1 MEYASEMNGM
11 EIAIIGMA
19 VRFPQSRTLHEFWHN
34 IVQGKEC
41 VTFFSEEEL
50 LAEGVEQSTLDN
62 PAYVRAKPYIEGIC
76 DFDAAFFGYS
86 HKEAQTLD
94 PKSRVLH
101 EVAYHALEDA
111 GYAQRTSDLITGVFV
126 GASEDVDWLR
136 RSLSQIGGDA
146 LNRFESGIYGHKDL
160 LAHLIAYSLNLN
172 GPVYS
177 LYTSCSTSLSA
188 THIACRSL
196 LFGEC
201 DLALA
206 GGITIDL
213 PQKSGYFCQQ
223 GMIHSTDGHCRPFDS
238 QASGTLFGDGA
249 GVVVLRRLEDALAAG
264 DRIYA
269 VIRGSAVNN
278 DGKQKIG
285 FVAPGHEGQKAVI
298 CAACHLAEVS
308 PESIGYVETH
318 GTGTRIGDPIEFA
331 ALTEAFDTSHR
342 QYCALGAVK
351 ANIGHTH
358 AAAGVAGL
366 IKTALVLHH
375 RTIPPL
381 ANYQMPN
388 SKLDLAH
395 SPFYIP
401 IQPQEWPA
409 SRMPPRAGVS
419 SFGIGG
425 TNVHMILEGLNP
437 AVRDDHDQVRAPV
450 FIPLSAPSFEQLDEL
465 TQQLTPLLATLDAST
480 LAYTQQV
487 ARPVFDCRRVI
498 QVENDGTQAMLAS
511 LDNLMPD
518 APWGLHCPDLRTTN
532 DCTYAQWLAHS
543 AHYQR
548 EATALTALLDGMNIP
563 PAYCHAET
571 WAAQANS
578 SLLIRGCQTIAALKT
593 WTNLL
598 PTLTLLSG
606 AGTGLLP
613 AAAASGMI
621 ATQDVLHLLWEMEQ
635 KALHLWLPER
645 HEPIPGYVLAWQGNP
660 ITDAQRNDRGFW
672 SEALLADTRELGEGV
687 HSINWVRLPPEIR
700 EDVDVLRYVAQ
711 LWCAGINVDWAV
723 WYGTPLPQ
731 RGSASA
737 YPFAHNHYPLPGRV
751 MGSVETQPEAG
762 PETHHPYQARP
773 VLSVP
778 FVAAHSRGMQYI
790 TGLMELLLEI
800 SPVGVDDDFF
810 ELGGHS
816 LLVTQLT
823 SRLERDFNVHIDL
836 LTLMENPN
844 PRNIYAHIAAQLGGE
859 DNLEIACQ

>member
-278 DGKQKIG
+278 DGKQK
-285 FVAPGHEGQKAVI
+285 
-298 CAACHLAEVS
+298 S
-308 PESIGYVETH
+308 
-318 GTGTRIGDPIEFA
+318 
-331 ALTEAFDTSHR
+331 
-342 QYCALGAVK
+342 
-351 ANIGHTH
+351 
-358 AAAGVAGL
+358 
-366 IKTALVLHH
+366 VL
-375 RTIPPL
+375 
-381 ANYQMPN
+381 
-388 SKLDLAH
+388 S
-395 SPFYIP
+395 
-401 IQPQEWPA
+401 
-409 SRMPPRAGVS
+409 
-419 SFGIGG
+419 
-425 TNVHMILEGLNP
+425 
-437 AVRDDHDQVRAPV
+437 
-450 FIPLSAPSFEQLDEL
+450 
-465 TQQLTPLLATLDAST
+465 
-480 LAYTQQV
+480 
-487 ARPVFDCRRVI
+487 RPVMRDRRRSFV
-498 QVENDGTQAMLAS
+498 
-511 LDNLMPD
+511 
-518 APWGLHCPDLRTTN
+518 
-532 DCTYAQWLAHS
+532 
-543 AHYQR
+543 
-548 EATALTALLDGMNIP
+548 
-563 PAYCHAET
+563 
-571 WAAQANS
+571 
-578 SLLIRGCQTIAALKT
+578 
-593 WTNLL
+593 
-598 PTLTLLSG
+598 
-606 AGTGLLP
+606 
-613 AAAASGMI
+613 
-621 ATQDVLHLLWEMEQ
+621 
-635 KALHLWLPER
+635 
-645 HEPIPGYVLAWQGNP
+645 
-660 ITDAQRNDRGFW
+660 
-672 SEALLADTRELGEGV
+672 
-687 HSINWVRLPPEIR
+687 
-700 EDVDVLRYVAQ
+700 
-711 LWCAGINVDWAV
+711 
-723 WYGTPLPQ
+723 
-731 RGSASA
+731 
-737 YPFAHNHYPLPGRV
+737 
-751 MGSVETQPEAG
+751 
-762 PETHHPYQARP
+762 RP
-773 VLSVP
+773 VIW
-778 FVAAHSRGMQYI
+778 QK
-790 TGLMELLLEI
+790 
-800 SPVGVDDDFF
+800 
-810 ELGGHS
+810 
-816 LLVTQLT
+816 
-823 SRLERDFNVHIDL
+823 
-836 LTLMENPN
+836 
-844 PRNIYAHIAAQLGGE
+844 
-859 DNLEIACQ
+859 